1 MKVKELIEELQKH
14 DPERELKV
22 AAEGMCWDLI
32 DILDEDE
39 YVVIESNDY

>member
-22 AAEGMCWDLI
+22 AAEG
-32 DILDEDE
+32 
-39 YVVIESNDY
+39 VRSN